1 MTAVSNPDTYR
12 LAVHNLPT
20 EVGEFYAWQDR
31 AACRGGKVAELFFA
45 ADYEPA
51 AAKMRRQDAAVQICT
66 ACPVRQAC
74 LDHALSFPEPVGV
87 WGGLTEDQRNA
98 GRRKAKRE
106 RGKARWARRQEQR
119 GDEQTQA
126 AA

>member
-12 LAVHNLPT
+12 LAVRNLPA
-20 EVGEFYAWQDR
+20 EAGEFYAWQNL

-45 ADYEPA
+45 ADYEQG
-51 AAKMRRQDAAVQICT
+51 AAKARREAAAVQICA

-74 LDHALSFPEPVGV
+74 LDHALSFPEPAGV
-87 WGGLTEDQRNA
+87 WGGLTEDKRNTD
-98 GRRKAKRE
+98 RRRAKRAQD
-106 RGKARWARRQEQR
+106 KARWARRQTQQD
-119 GDEQTQA
+119 GQA